1 MQGLQPKTKSQPHQL
16 PLEVTGDS
24 SVCVGLSVPDSQM
37 WDNPKFESKHKSNY
51 QFRIRRRIPVDDPH
65 RDE

>member
-1 MQGLQPKTKSQPHQL
+1 MRSFLLTAA
-16 PLEVTGDS
+16 
-24 SVCVGLSVPDSQM
+24 CVILACANTIMAQIDTVPDSQM